1 MYVVWRMYMSCLM
14 IILMWCGAVFYMFVF
29 FFSSRRRHTRCALV
43 TGVQTCALPI
53 SPNSE
58 DDEFGGAGNGVFG
71 KRQAF
76 IVLLPGLGGARIRR
90 SGGGANQLFGHIA
103 AVGDKRAR
111 HRAVDRGDDAPR
123 RDRKSTRL
131 NSSH

>member
-1 MYVVWRMYMSCLM
+1 MKGVRRGGDTKRVVDSVVPFIVW
-14 IILMWCGAVFYMFVF
+14 A
-29 FFSSRRRHTRCALV
+29 
-43 TGVQTCALPI
+43 
-53 SPNSE
+53 E

-123 RDRKSTRL
+123 RRWWSRPSRAAPEDRKSTRL
-131 NSSH
+131 NS